1 MHKSPI
7 LIATIFAAALA
18 TSAFA
23 QGPGGTGGGNTDATV
38 SKGETGSTKVAAP
51 KKTMTTT
58 RRRRKQRR
66 CRFWRRRRHRLR
78 LAVQKNRC
86 ISRRV

>member
-58 RRRRKQRR
+58 KKKK
-66 CRFWRRRRHRLR
+66 
-78 LAVQKNRC
+78 AKKM
-86 ISRRV
+86 

>member
-51 KKTMTTT
+51 
-58 RRRRKQRR
+58 RRQ
-66 CRFWRRRRHRLR
+66 
-78 LAVQKNRC
+78 
-86 ISRRV
+86 

>member
-1 MHKSPI
+1 MELKLVGGVWTRSTGVVSHAQSSI

-58 RRRRKQRR
+58 KKKKK
-66 CRFWRRRRHRLR
+66 
-78 LAVQKNRC
+78 AKKM
-86 ISRRV
+86 

>member
-51 KKTMTTT
+51 KKTRTTT
-58 RRRRKQRR
+58 KKKK
-66 CRFWRRRRHRLR
+66 
-78 LAVQKNRC
+78 AKKM
-86 ISRRV
+86 